1 MENYNEIPKTGTI
14 GGMVD
19 NITANFQLTKEMLER
34 LEVTKDHAVGLFST
48 LASLNAAYPTP
59 EVGDWALVGDTTPFA
74 IYKCSTAGTWS
85 DTGGTYDGVTI
96 DLSDYVKKEEF
107 DELDAVVNGGSS
119 ETPATTTW
127 NESSMIY
134 YDTGEKFD
142 TSNNYYHASDFIQIP
157 NGVESMRLLALV
169 IKPGGSFNRQ
179 AGLAFYDS
187 SQTYIS
193 GIARE
198 EYDHGGTSVAG
209 MAERTY
215 NVPSGARYMRTTCMT
230 SQEGNWF
237 CYFISSTG
245 NGLVGRMNDAELNI
259 DAAAELAQ
267 EAYDLAEE
275 ATHLE
280 PSHDVYR
287 HATDP
292 DAPLNYN
299 SASRGRAVY
308 TTVFSEDKKFN
319 QFIIKS
325 VKASEANTSVS
336 WRLNVFA
343 NTNTNLDYI
352 PARTD
357 GLKGTTLKSGTA
369 TVGDTAANLVV
380 DLGEDIT
387 CPSGQQVI
395 IYLLAAGEA
404 TIQLGRVSTLQ
415 DDTHGS
421 VYNTTGEWSG
431 TWFNATPVSNIGY
444 SCCAPVLYYESA
456 IMNREEVEDL
466 VDDKLAEA
474 GIDDTPTHVVYQH
487 ATDPENPAL
496 KSYAGR
502 GVGVYT
508 GSFQEAKKF
517 NAAIIK
523 NMSASADETQIEW
536 RIYVNPTTGRAHDDI
551 PLNGYA
557 ALGTM
562 VANGTAVVGMNPQN
576 LTLSFDA
583 ATCPSGAQI
592 IVYMLNT
599 TTSATLTAGAPTDI
613 VSDTHGPIYTTSGT
627 DWTTKWYTGSPDNG
641 YRACAPVIMWLS
653 NQMSR
658 DEVIGIVEEEIASS
672 SIGVDKYKINL
683 ADNIYCFVGSE
694 VNIYNHHVSH
704 AFSGG
709 NRKPLNYLI
718 EWKAV
723 TGSTNV
729 KLIEAGVRI
738 RPTTAGK
745 TQIKCTMFDLHD
757 NILDEKILNVFAVA
771 KDALTTKKNFLFV
784 GDSWTQ
790 SWNDCVYKI
799 LSGTDTYNDAE
810 GNTQVRFTGTCPT
823 FLGTMPV
830 SGATPH
836 SEGRGGWTW
845 KAFAYED
852 DPVVDPGGDIDTEG
866 TNPFWNPSTGKI
878 DIAYYRNKLGMGNE
892 HFDLV
897 AWQLG
902 INDVSRTQQAKP
914 ATVEEYMERI
924 KTSIIPY
931 LDTIVRA
938 IEADNP
944 DAIQIITMRGNFQNK
959 WVGYQNYL
967 SYNSAHWEGVKG
979 TYAYNLLV
987 KEWVEAFNA
996 EKGVEKVVLSNA
1008 CMTCDPIYAIA
1019 MTKIPISDRWAKVK
1033 GGGKELTGYN
1043 MAHPSAVGYYQLADE
1058 LAAEIVGRL
1067 GTLNTTNTSIGYSE
1081 DGYYGNKDEEV
1092 VNGKGL
1098 PFDNYVT
1105 TGEPAD
1111 SQKVSGVLTNTM
1123 PTILYYSRTN
1133 RFMARHPS
1141 TLKYYEDFAAK
1152 SLYMTDGHPKVD
1164 VIYWLGD
1171 VPYMYNGT
1179 TLVKMS
1185 EMGGGSSSAVDQTAR
1200 DAAAA
1205 AQTTANEA
1213 KAEIAKHGLVVD
1225 VIDSGSSAPVDSG
1238 STTSTTGQ
1246 MYYVSFNQTFYLKVG
1261 NNFYSL
1267 FPNYPHASLYT
1278 NDSDAIFYCGNV
1290 PYQFRWSDGELV
1302 PLMGTGGVVSGI
1314 SRSIT
1319 NATIGSLMEV
1329 ISRSSYEAL
1338 TPTQQA
1344 SKVYFIYEDS
1354 NSSAS

>member
-1 MENYNEIPKTGTI
+1 MEYNQIPKTGTI

-19 NITANFQLTKEMLER
+19 NINANFQLTKEMLER

-48 LASLNAAYPTP
+48 LATLQAAYPSP

-85 DTGGTYDGVTI
+85 DTGGTYDGGTI
-96 DLSDYVKKEEF
+96 DLSGYVKKEEF

-127 NESSMIY
+127 TESGKMINY
-134 YDTGEKFD
+134 ATGAEM
-142 TSNNYYHASDFIQIP
+142 SNSTAYAASNFIQIP
-157 NGVESMRLLALV
+157 SGTSSIRLWALV
-169 IKPGGSFNRQ
+169 IKPGGSFVTTC
-179 AGLAFYDS
+179 GMAFYDS
-187 SQTYIS
+187 SQNYVS
-193 GIARE
+193 GIQRE
-198 EYDHGGTSVAG
+198 EYDHGGTAVPG

-215 NVPSGARYMRTTCMT
+215 NVPNDARYLRVTCT
-230 SQEGNWF
+230 VKQEGNWY
-237 CYFISSTG
+237 CYFQSSIG
-245 NGLVGRMNDAELNI
+245 SGLVGRMNNAELNI

-275 ATHLE
+275 GGKIQ

-287 HATDP
+287 HDTDP

-299 SASRGRAVY
+299 SAKRGRAVY
-308 TTVFSEDKKFN
+308 TTVFSEDVTFN
-319 QFIIKS
+319 RFIVKA
-325 VKASEANTSVS
+325 VKASAADTSVA

-343 NTNTNLDYI
+343 NTNTAYDYI
-352 PARTD
+352 PTRGD
-357 GLKGTTLKSGTA
+357 GLKGTTLKSGA
-369 TVGDTAANLVV
+369 VTVGDTAADVVV

-387 CPSGQQVI
+387 CPAGQQVI
-395 IYLLAAGEA
+395 IYMMAAGEA
-404 TIQLGRVSTLQ
+404 TIMLGRATTLQ
-415 DDTHGS
+415 SDTHGTLYS
-421 VYNTTGEWSG
+421 NGEWSG
-431 TWFNATPVSNIGY
+431 TWYNAYPDANIGY
-444 SCCAPVLYYESA
+444 STCAPVLRYESA
-456 IMNREEVEDL
+456 IMSREEVEDL

-474 GIDDTPTHVVYQH
+474 GIDNTPTHVVYQH
-487 ATDPENPAL
+487 ASDPESPAL
-496 KSYAGR
+496 KGPAR
-502 GVGVYT
+502 MGVGVYT
-508 GSFQEAKKF
+508 GSFQDEEKF

-523 NMSASADETQIEW
+523 NISASADETQIEW

-551 PLNGYA
+551 PPNGYA
-557 ALGTM
+557 AVGTM
-562 VANGTAVVGMNPQN
+562 VANGTAVVGMKPQN
-576 LTLSFDA
+576 LTLRFDA
-583 ATCPSGAQI
+583 ATCPAGAQI

-613 VSDTHGPIYTTSGT
+613 VSDTHGSMGTTGT
-627 DWTTKWYTGSPDNG
+627 DWTAKWSCGSPDNG
-641 YRACAPVIMWLS
+641 YRLCAPIIMWLS
-653 NQMSR
+653 ANISR
-658 DEVIGIVEEEIASS
+658 EEVIEIVDEEIASS

-723 TGSTNV
+723 TGSADV

-738 RPTTAGK
+738 RPTAAGK
-745 TQIKCTMFDLHD
+745 TQIKCTMLDFHD
-757 NILDEKILNVFAVA
+757 NVLDEKILNVFAVA

-784 GDSWTQ
+784 GSSWTQ

-799 LSGTDTYNDAE
+799 LSGTDTYNDAA
-810 GNTQVRFTGTCPT
+810 NVAHQRFTGTCPN
-823 FLGTMPV
+823 FLGTQV
-830 SGATPH
+830 LGGVH
-836 SEGRGGWTW
+836 CEGHGGWTW

-852 DPVVDPGGDIDTEG
+852 DPVISPDGSSDTEG

-897 AWQLG
+897 AWTLG
-902 INDVSRTQQAKP
+902 GNDIARTQRAEP
-914 ATVEEYMERI
+914 ATVEEYTERI

-944 DAIQIITMRGNFQNK
+944 DAIQIIPVRGNYQNK

-967 SYNSAHWEGVKG
+967 GYNSAHWEEVKS

-987 KEWVEAFNA
+987 KEWVESFNA
-996 EKGVEKVVLSNA
+996 EKGVEKVVLTNA
-1008 CMTCDPIYAIA
+1008 YMTCDPIYAIA

-1033 GGGKELTGYN
+1033 GGGKELAGYN

-1058 LAAEIVGRL
+1058 LAAEIAGRL
-1067 GTLNTTNTSIGYSE
+1067 GTLNTTNTSIGYAE

-1133 RFMARHPS
+1133 RFIARHPS

-1152 SLYMTDGHPKVD
+1152 SLYMTDGHPKAD

-1344 SKVYFIYEDS
+1344 SKVYFIYED
-1354 NSSAS
+1354 

>member
-1 MENYNEIPKTGTI
+1 MNYNNIAKTGTI

-19 NITANFQLTKEMLER
+19 NINANFQLTKEMLER

-48 LASLNAAYPTP
+48 LTTLQTAYPTP

-74 IYKCSTAGTWS
+74 IYKCTTAGTWT
-85 DTGGTYDGVTI
+85 DTGGTYDGGTI
-96 DLSDYVKKEEF
+96 DLSGYVKKEEF

-127 NESSMIY
+127 NGNSMIY
-134 YDTGEKFD
+134 ADTGEKTD
-142 TSNNYYHASDFIQIP
+142 VSSTAYCASDFIQIP
-157 NGVESMRLLALV
+157 NGTSSIRLWALV
-169 IKPGGSFNRQ
+169 IKPGESFNTRC
-179 AGLAFYDS
+179 GIAFYDS

-193 GIARE
+193 GVVRE
-198 EYDHGGTSVAG
+198 EYDHGGQYTAG
-209 MAERTY
+209 MTERTY
-215 NVPSGARYMRTTCMT
+215 NVPSGARYLRVTCMV
-230 SQEGNWF
+230 SQQNAWY
-237 CYFISSTG
+237 CYFVSSTG
-245 NGLVGRMNDAELNI
+245 SGLVGRMNEAELNI
-259 DAAAELAQ
+259 DAAAKLAQ
-267 EAYDLAEE
+267 EAYDLAEKGGKIQ
-275 ATHLE
+275 

-287 HATDP
+287 HDTDP

-299 SASRGRAVY
+299 SAKRGSATY
-308 TTVFSEDKKFN
+308 TTVFGEDVTFN
-319 QFIIKS
+319 RFIVKA
-325 VKASEANTSVS
+325 VKASAANTSVS

-343 NTNTNLDYI
+343 NTNTAYDYI
-352 PARTD
+352 PTRGN
-357 GLKGTTLKSGTA
+357 GLKGTTLKSGTV
-369 TVGDTAANLVV
+369 TVGDTAADVVV

-387 CPSGQQVI
+387 CPAGSQVI
-395 IYLLAAGEA
+395 IYMMAAGEA
-404 TIQLGRVSTLQ
+404 TIMLGRATTLQ
-415 DDTHGS
+415 SDTHGW
-421 VYNTTGEWSG
+421 VYNTSGEWSG
-431 TWFNATPVSNIGY
+431 TWFNAASASNIGY

-456 IMNREEVEDL
+456 IMSREEVEDL
-466 VDDKLAEA
+466 VDDKLADA
-474 GIDDTPTHVVYQH
+474 GIDNTPTHVVYQH

-496 KSYAGR
+496 KSIAGR

-508 GSFQEAKKF
+508 GSFQEEAKF
-517 NAAIIK
+517 NAVIIK
-523 NMSASADETQIEW
+523 NVSASADETQIEW
-536 RIYVNPTTGRAHDDI
+536 RVYINPTTGRDYDDI

-562 VANGTAVVGMNPQN
+562 VANGTAVVAMKPQN
-576 LTLSFDA
+576 LTLRFDA

-599 TTSATLTAGAPTDI
+599 TTSATLTVGAPTDI
-613 VSDTHGPIYTTSGT
+613 VSDTHGPIYTTTGT
-627 DWTTKWYTGSPDNG
+627 DWTTKWYTGSPANN
-641 YRACAPVIMWLS
+641 YRACAPVVMWLS

-658 DEVIGIVEEEIASS
+658 DEVIDIVDKEIASS

-723 TGSTNV
+723 TGATDV

-738 RPTTAGK
+738 RPTAAGK
-745 TQIKCTMFDLHD
+745 TQIKCTMLDLHD

-799 LSGTDTYNDAE
+799 LSGTDTYNDAA
-810 GNTQVRFTGTCPT
+810 NVSHQRFTGTCPN
-823 FLGTMPV
+823 FLGTQV
-830 SGATPH
+830 LGGVH
-836 SEGRGGWTW
+836 SEGHGGWTW

-852 DPVVDPGGDIDTEG
+852 DPVISPDGSSDTEG
-866 TNPFWNPSTGKI
+866 TNPFWNPSTGLI
-878 DIAYYRNKLGMGNE
+878 DIPYYRNKLGMGNE

-897 AWQLG
+897 AWSLG
-902 INDVSRTQQAKP
+902 INDIARTQRAEP

-944 DAIQIITMRGNFQNK
+944 DAIQIIGMKGNYQNK

-967 SYNSAHWEGVKG
+967 GYNSAHWEGVKS

-987 KEWVEAFNA
+987 KEWVESFNA
-996 EKGVEKVVLSNA
+996 EKGVEKVVLTNA
-1008 CMTCDPIYAIA
+1008 YMTCDPIYAIA

-1043 MAHPSAVGYYQLADE
+1043 MSHPSAVGYYQLADE
-1058 LAAEIVGRL
+1058 LAAEIAGRL
-1067 GTLNTTNTSIGYSE
+1067 GTLNTTNDDIGYAE
-1081 DGYYGNKDEEV
+1081 DGYYGNYDEEV

-1098 PFDNYVT
+1098 LFDNYVT

-1111 SQKVSGVLTNTM
+1111 SQKVSGVLTHTM
-1123 PTILYYSRTN
+1123 PTIIYYSRTN

-1141 TLKYYEDFAAK
+1141 TLKYYDDFAAK
-1152 SLYMTDGHPKVD
+1152 SLYMTDGHPKPDIV
-1164 VIYWLGD
+1164 YWLGD

-1185 EMGGGSSSAVDQTAR
+1185 EMSGGSSSAVDQTAR

-1205 AQTTANEA
+1205 AQTRADNAYTLANTANTTA
-1213 KAEIAKHGLVVD
+1213 NAALPASTIWSGTQAQYDALAAAQKAAVIA
-1225 VIDSGSSAPVDSG
+1225 
-1238 STTSTTGQ
+1238 
-1246 MYYVSFNQTFYLKVG
+1246 
-1261 NNFYSL
+1261 
-1267 FPNYPHASLYT
+1267 
-1278 NDSDAIFYCGNV
+1278 
-1290 PYQFRWSDGELV
+1290 
-1302 PLMGTGGVVSGI
+1302 
-1314 SRSIT
+1314 
-1319 NATIGSLMEV
+1319 
-1329 ISRSSYEAL
+1329 
-1338 TPTQQA
+1338 
-1344 SKVYFIYEDS
+1344 FIEEE
-1354 NSSAS
+1354 